1 MPPRRSSRA
10 PSVSTEAPPAETL
23 PAKRKRVQSVQANAE
38 EKENVVKP
46 ASRTR
51 RSSSVKPSAAPPV
64 GPRKSTRSKP
74 SLPNVAES
82 DAEEQSDAPPPV
94 KRARPSFENKAEGH
108 VKSEPEEETDEMPKP
123 KPTRGKRGVSVIKS
137 TPAPEMDVDEEPPS
151 KPASRRT
158 SARATAVSSGSRT
171 SVGSSKVSLSA
182 QIEEEEA
189 EGSQEEDIKPTK
201 GRRAP
206 AKSGKKASLKAV
218 QSSDEDEMSIASE
231 EYHDDDEKPARK
243 GHKGKTPAARKGK
256 GKAAAKQAPKA
267 KVVEESDDE
276 MEAPPPAQPRAKSS
290 QAVDID
296 SAPSQ
301 MPAMVEE
308 DEEERS
314 LFDPPPLPAP
324 SSLVNTV
331 PEEPAGPKSRLVI
344 HKMALINFK
353 SYAGRQEIGPF
364 HKVNIPIFNVPFWPR
379 SYVKLFSLFLPLSA
393 PTDPVNRT
401 RLTPFYL
408 SLDIGLLKCVK
419 ANSLSSSTIQPTIQ
433 TWMSAVLRC
442 IFVIL

>member
-23 PAKRKRVQSVQANAE
+23 PAKRKRAQSIQANAE

-108 VKSEPEEETDEMPKP
+108 VKSEPEEEADGIAKP
-123 KPTRGKRGVSVIKS
+123 KRGKRGASVIKS
-137 TPAPEMDVDEEPPS
+137 IPAPEMDVDEEPPS

-158 SARATAVSSGSRT
+158 STRTTAVSSGSRA
-171 SVGSSKVSLSA
+171 SVGSSKASLSA
-182 QIEEEEA
+182 QIEEGEA
-189 EGSQEEDIKPTK
+189 EGSQEEENIKPTK

-218 QSSDEDEMSIASE
+218 QSSDEDEMSVASE
-231 EYHDDDEKPARK
+231 EYYDEDEKPARK
-243 GHKGKTPAARKGK
+243 GHKGKIPAARKGK
-256 GKAAAKQAPKA
+256 GKAPAKQAPKP

-276 MEAPPPAQPRAKSS
+276 MEAPPSAQPRPKSS

-324 SSLVNTV
+324 SSLLNTV

-364 HKVNIPIFNVPFWPR
+364 HKVNIPIFNA
-379 SYVKLFSLFLPLSA
+379 PL
-393 PTDPVNRT
+393 
-401 RLTPFYL
+401 
-408 SLDIGLLKCVK
+408 
-419 ANSLSSSTIQPTIQ
+419 
-433 TWMSAVLRC
+433 
-442 IFVIL
+442 